1 MTADAVAMTTTTTRW
16 DQSPLLF
23 ALYLALILAVL
34 VMVARKRGA
43 GFDTYWRM
51 PLHVLSILFISM
63 VVKHSLHWVFDVPA
77 GNDNLNRTSWWYLI
91 V

>member
-1 MTADAVAMTTTTTRW
+1 MSVDAVATTATGTRW

-43 GFDTYWRM
+43 GFDT
-51 PLHVLSILFISM
+51 
-63 VVKHSLHWVFDVPA
+63 
-77 GNDNLNRTSWWYLI
+77 
-91 V
+91 